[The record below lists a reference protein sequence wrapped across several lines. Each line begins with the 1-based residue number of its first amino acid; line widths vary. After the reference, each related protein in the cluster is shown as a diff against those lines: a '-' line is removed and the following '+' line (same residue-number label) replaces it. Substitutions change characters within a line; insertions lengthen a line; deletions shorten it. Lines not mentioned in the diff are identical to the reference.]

1 MKGLRKVLTPFAPDQ
16 SGAVGVLYEF
26 GALIVIIDAGGCT
39 GNICGFDEPRWQI
52 SSSAV
57 FSAGL
62 RDMDA
67 ILGRDELLVKK
78 IAKAHEAID
87 VKFTALVGTPVPAV
101 IATDYDA
108 LSYMIENKTGK
119 PVVAIRTDGMH
130 LYDKGA
136 SDAYVKL
143 IEAFANEK
151 KAVDKKAVGIFGALP
166 LDMGGNDREKIKSYY
181 LDQGYT
187 TVRMYGTGAG
197 LEDIENVSANALN
210 VAVSSCGIDAVT
222 RLNELFGTHFEITD
236 PSKYGLT
243 FASGRTLVVHDEV
256 CGKTIKERSEG
267 DVTVATFFTTHND
280 DIQLTEE
287 DEFTELVMNGN
298 WDNLVCDASLLPL
311 IPEYKGNFISLPH
324 FAVSSTGDES

>member
-151 KAVDKKAVGIFGALP
+151 KAVDEKAVGIFGALP

-267 DVTVATFFTTHND
+267 TVETATFFATHNN
-280 DIQLTEE
+280 DIKLTEE

>member
-26 GALIVIIDAGGCT
+26 GALIVVIDAGGCT

-52 SSSAV
+52 NSSAV

-67 ILGRDELLVKK
+67 ILGRDELLVRK
-78 IAKAHEAID
+78 IAKANDAID

-119 PVVAIRTDGMH
+119 PVVAVRTDGMH

-136 SDAYVKL
+136 SDAYIKL
-143 IEAFANEK
+143 IETFAKEK
-151 KAVDKKAVGIFGALP
+151 HELDEKAVGIFGALP
-166 LDMGGNDREKIKSYY
+166 LDMGRTDREKIRSYY

-197 LEDIENVSANALN
+197 IEDVEKVSSNALN

-222 RLNELFGTHFEITD
+222 KLNELFNTPYEIMD
-236 PSKYGLT
+236 PSKFDLT
-243 FASGRTLVVHDEV
+243 FDSGRTLVVHDEV
-256 CGKTIKERSEG
+256 CGKTIKVRSEG
-267 DVTVATFFTTHND
+267 DITVATFFATHND
-280 DIQLTEE
+280 DIKLTEE

-298 WDNLVCDASLLPL
+298 WDNLVCDEALLPL
-311 IPEYKGNFISLPH
+311 IPEFKGDFISLPH